1 MADRKRL
8 VVLGLAIAL
17 AVVGARTADIAFAVI
32 AVSILYGL
40 WAVIL
45 RLIVPRSRYLGG
57 IAVSILSVLPLAIG
71 FIASWVGIYGVLLF
85 AHGTWL
91 SVTAAAQVDS

>member
-17 AVVGARTADIAFAVI
+17 AVVGARTADIVFAVI

-71 FIASWVGIYGVLLF
+71 FIASWVGIIGVFLF
-85 AHGTWL
+85 AHGAWL
-91 SVTAAAQVDS
+91 SLSAAAQLD